1 MNRKRKKK
9 KILKELCGKIG
20 TKVSVASPFICDYGR
35 NIFMGIPYTETDLP
49 IMLSKIAFFT
59 TFFGSAIVSLL
70 YSGMVP
76 VVSAMEK
83 IPSLPA
89 RGIRR

>member
-1 MNRKRKKK
+1 
-9 KILKELCGKIG
+9 
-20 TKVSVASPFICDYGR
+20 
-35 NIFMGIPYTETDLP
+35 MGIPYTETDLP

-83 IPSLPA
+83 NSVFTGPGHTAVTQIPFWPFCIQGPA
-89 RGIRR
+89 VA